1 MQQDYRMPRPYLI
14 VPQIVCGKLQVG
26 VWYEEIPSDENSE
39 WWSTSSVEVAMQDA
53 NRIAAETRKPVYVIH
68 SCEQGFWVLAK
79 AVM

>member
-14 VPQIVCGKLQVG
+14 VPQTVCGRLEVG

-39 WWSTSSVEVAMQDA
+39 WWSTSSVEMAMQDA
-53 NRIAAETRKPVYVIH
+53 NRIATETGMPVYVME
-68 SCEQGFWVLAK
+68 SCAAGFWIIAK